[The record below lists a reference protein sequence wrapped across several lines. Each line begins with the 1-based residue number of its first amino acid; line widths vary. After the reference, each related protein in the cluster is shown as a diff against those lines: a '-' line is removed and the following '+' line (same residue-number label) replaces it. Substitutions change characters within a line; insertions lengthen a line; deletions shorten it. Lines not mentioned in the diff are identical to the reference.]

1 MTTDRQEPKI
11 SLSIDDEDIAQRAAM
26 KKPAPAAAPPAA
38 DAPASGSGGF
48 VMFMLTALVLLLA
61 GVSYYLYG
69 QLNTTQTQLL
79 ASQDRLDALEM
90 RLSSADESISES
102 TVTTSVKL
110 KELDQEVR
118 KLWDNVWKK
127 QQDELAKHD
136 ATLGKQQ
143 SEMDKSVKRIVAL
156 EAKLKTSE
164 EQLSKISKSY
174 NSDRESITSMSGKL
188 DRAIAQ
194 AEVNRKELLN
204 MGKQVASGGGLDARV
219 KDVERRITQNEE
231 WLDSVNA
238 FRKQVNRD
246 IESMRQT
253 MTQYHSGS
261 PTPR

>member
-1 MTTDRQEPKI
+1 VSTERQEPKI

-26 KKPAPAAAPPAA
+26 KKPAE
-38 DAPASGSGGF
+38 PASPLDAGPKGGGGGGF
-48 VMFMLTALVLLLA
+48 VMFMLTLLVLVLS
-61 GVSYYLYG
+61 GVSYYLYDQLSGTQAQLMLG
-69 QLNTTQTQLL
+69 QK
-79 ASQDRLDALEM
+79 RIDALEQ

-127 QQDELAKHD
+127 QKDELAQHD
-136 ATLGKQQ
+136 ATLDKQQ
-143 SEMDKSVKRIVAL
+143 SEMDKSIKRIGAL
-156 EAKLKTSE
+156 EAKLKTSD
-164 EQLSKISKSY
+164 EQLSKIVKSY
-174 NSDRESITSMSGKL
+174 SSDREAFTSMSGKL
-188 DRAIAQ
+188 DRVIAQ
-194 AEVNRKELLN
+194 SEVNRKELLN
-204 MGKQVASGGGLDARV
+204 MGKQVAAGGGLDVRV
-219 KDVERRITQNEE
+219 KDLERRITQNEE

-261 PTPR
+261 PAPR

>member
-1 MTTDRQEPKI
+1 MSTDRQEPKI
-11 SLSIDDEDIAQRAAM
+11 SLSIDDEDIIPPAAP
-26 KKPAPAAAPPAA
+26 KKPAQASMPQGEPAKA
-38 DAPASGSGGF
+38 GGGGF
-48 VMFMLTALVLLLA
+48 VMFMLTVLVLLLS
-61 GVSYYLYG
+61 GVAYYLYD
-69 QLNTTQTQLL
+69 QLSATQTQLL

-110 KELDQEVR
+110 NELDQEVR

-127 QQDELAKHD
+127 QKDELAQHE
-136 ATLGKQQ
+136 ATLAKQQ
-143 SEMDKSVKRIVAL
+143 SEMDKSLKRIVAL
-156 EAKLKTSE
+156 EAKLKTSD
-164 EQLSKISKSY
+164 EQLNKIAKSY
-174 NSDRESITSMSGKL
+174 NSDRESFTSMSGKL
-188 DRAIAQ
+188 DRVIAQ
-194 AEVNRKELLN
+194 AEVNKKELLN
-204 MGKQVASGGGLDARV
+204 MGKQVARV

-261 PTPR
+261 PALR

>member
-1 MTTDRQEPKI
+1 VSTDRQEPKI
-11 SLSIDDEDIAQRAAM
+11 SLSIDDEDIIPPAAP
-26 KKPAPAAAPPAA
+26 KKPAQASMPQGEPAKA
-38 DAPASGSGGF
+38 GGGGF
-48 VMFMLTALVLLLA
+48 VMFMLTVLVLLLS
-61 GVSYYLYG
+61 GVAYYLYD
-69 QLNTTQTQLL
+69 QLSATQTQLL

-110 KELDQEVR
+110 NELDQEVR

-127 QQDELAKHD
+127 QKDELAQHE
-136 ATLGKQQ
+136 ATLAKQQ
-143 SEMDKSVKRIVAL
+143 SEMDKSLKRIVAL
-156 EAKLKTSE
+156 EAKLKTSD
-164 EQLSKISKSY
+164 EQLNKIAKSY
-174 NSDRESITSMSGKL
+174 NSDRESFTSMSGKL
-188 DRAIAQ
+188 DRVIAQ
-194 AEVNRKELLN
+194 AEVNKKELLN

-261 PTPR
+261 PALR

>member
-1 MTTDRQEPKI
+1 MTTERQEPKI

-26 KKPAPAAAPPAA
+26 KKPAPAAAPAA
-38 DAPASGSGGF
+38 EAPAGGSGGF
-48 VMFMLTALVLLLA
+48 VMFMLTVLILLLCGA
-61 GVSYYLYG
+61 SYYLYD
-69 QLNTTQTQLL
+69 QLNSAQAQLL
-79 ASQDRLDALEM
+79 AGQERIDALEK

-127 QQDELAKHD
+127 QKEELAEHD
-136 ATLGKQQ
+136 ATLGKQKI
-143 SEMDKSVKRIVAL
+143 EMDKAVKRIVAL

-174 NSDRESITSMSGKL
+174 NSDRESITSMAGKL
-188 DRAIAQ
+188 DRVIAQ

-253 MTQYHSGS
+253 VTQYHSGS

>member
-1 MTTDRQEPKI
+1 MSTDRQEPSI
-11 SLSIDDEDIAQRAAM
+11 SLSIDDEDIVR
-26 KKPAPAAAPPAA
+26 PAAAKKSPPPPPPQQV
-38 DAPASGSGGF
+38 DGPKGGSGGF
-48 VMFMLTALVLLLA
+48 VMFMLTALVLLLS
-61 GVSYYLYG
+61 GVSYYLYD
-69 QLNTTQTQLL
+69 QLTAAQTQLL
-79 ASQDRLDALEM
+79 AGQDRLDALEM

-110 KELDQEVR
+110 KELDLEVR

-127 QQDELAKHD
+127 QQDELAKHE

-143 SEMDKSVKRIVAL
+143 SAMDAAVKRVVAL
-156 EAKLKTSE
+156 EAKLKTSDE
-164 EQLSKISKSY
+164 LLSKISKSY

-188 DRAIAQ
+188 DRVIAQ
-194 AEVNRKELLN
+194 SEVNRKELLN

-219 KDVERRITQNEE
+219 KDVERRIAQNEE

-261 PTPR
+261 PSPR

>member
-11 SLSIDDEDIAQRAAM
+11 SLSIDEEDIAQRAATR
-26 KKPAPAAAPPAA
+26 KPAPAAATAA
-38 DAPASGSGGF
+38 NAPAGSGGF
-48 VMFMLTALVLLLA
+48 VMFMLTVLVLLLCGA
-61 GVSYYLYG
+61 SYYLYD
-69 QLNTTQTQLL
+69 QLSRTQAQLL
-79 ASQDRLDALEM
+79 AGQERINVLEKS
-90 RLSSADESISES
+90 LSSADESISES

-127 QQDELAKHD
+127 QKEELAQHD
-136 ATLGKQQ
+136 ATLDKQKV
-143 SEMDKSVKRIVAL
+143 EMDKAVKRITEL

-164 EQLSKISKSY
+164 AQLGKLSKSY
-174 NSDRESITSMSGKL
+174 NSERESITSMAGKL
-188 DRAIAQ
+188 DRTIAQ

-204 MGKQVASGGGLDARV
+204 MGKQLASGGGLDARV
-219 KDVERRITQNEE
+219 KDLERRIRQNED

-253 MTQYHSGS
+253 MTQYHSSS
-261 PTPR
+261 PAPR